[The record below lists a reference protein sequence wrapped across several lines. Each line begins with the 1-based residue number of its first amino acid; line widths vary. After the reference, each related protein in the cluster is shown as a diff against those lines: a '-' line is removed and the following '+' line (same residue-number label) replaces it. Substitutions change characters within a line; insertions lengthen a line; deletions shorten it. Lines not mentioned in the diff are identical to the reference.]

1 MFSQFSINGAL
12 TLFMNIRYKL
22 NLICMFLGV
31 RKTLVTGSVPTENLP
46 EKSHKAR
53 KRRPLVRKAHTSAD
67 TAVVEKPS
75 TSSQSE
81 PQFSDIQDFTR
92 QLEQKRIQPWQ
103 IEKSYEGEIRIEL
116 HDKIH
121 SIPKYTVVVCLC
133 LEFTVFVF
141 NWPVPDHHPIYKE
154 HKHSIKYLDIDEL
167 LQRIENSRLCEGLKE
182 DEDIMSVA
190 TDPTGN
196 SDPNPSP
203 LFAILCAKLSKSKSL
218 TLK

>member
-12 TLFMNIRYKL
+12 TLFMNIRYEL
-22 NLICMFLGV
+22 NLICMFLGA

-46 EKSHKAR
+46 EKSHEAHKR
-53 KRRPLVRKAHTSAD
+53 ERRPLVRKADTSAD

-75 TSSQSE
+75 TSSQPE
-81 PQFSDIQDFTR
+81 PQFSDIQDFAR
-92 QLEQKRIQPWQ
+92 QLEQKIIQPWQ
-103 IEKSYEGEIRIEL
+103 IEKLYEGEIRIEL

-121 SIPKYTVVVCLC
+121 SIPKYTVVVSLS

-196 SDPNPSP
+196 PDPNP
-203 LFAILCAKLSKSKSL
+203 ITIVLSKSKSL

>member
-1 MFSQFSINGAL
+1 M
-12 TLFMNIRYKL
+12 
-22 NLICMFLGV
+22 
-31 RKTLVTGSVPTENLP
+31 VTGSVPTENLP
-46 EKSHKAR
+46 EKSHEAHKR
-53 KRRPLVRKAHTSAD
+53 ERRPLVRKADTSAD

-81 PQFSDIQDFTR
+81 PQFSDIQDFAR
-92 QLEQKRIQPWQ
+92 QLEQKIIQPWQ

-121 SIPKYTVVVCLC
+121 SIPKYTVVVCLS

-196 SDPNPSP
+196 PDPNPITIVRHTVP
-203 LFAILCAKLSKSKSL
+203 KAIQVEEPHFEM
-218 TLK
+218 TLISVSCL

>member
-12 TLFMNIRYKL
+12 TLFMNIRYEL
-22 NLICMFLGV
+22 NLICMFLGA

-46 EKSHKAR
+46 EKSDEAHKR
-53 KRRPLVRKAHTSAD
+53 ERRPLVRKADTSAD

-75 TSSQSE
+75 TSSQYE
-81 PQFSDIQDFTR
+81 PQFSDIQDFAR
-92 QLEQKRIQPWQ
+92 QLEQKIIQPWQ
-103 IEKSYEGEIRIEL
+103 IEKLYEGEIRIEL

-121 SIPKYTVVVCLC
+121 SIPKYTVVVSLS

-154 HKHSIKYLDIDEL
+154 HKRSIKYLDIDKL
-167 LQRIENSRLCEGLKE
+167 LQRIENPRLCEGLKE
-182 DEDIMSVA
+182 GKDMSVA

-196 SDPNPSP
+196 PDPNP
-203 LFAILCAKLSKSKSL
+203 ITIVLSKSKSL